1 MSRSEVSAVKNT
13 DDNRMD
19 EIVSE
24 RLKYMITGDEQVLWT
39 GKTESYAKLK
49 RNTIF
54 IVVMLLIMGF
64 LLYKVIE
71 SIIVFP
77 AAAII
82 PAIPLLILLVIF
94 KAFLSQRKYGYA
106 ITDRR
111 LIIINERY
119 ENAVAL
125 VNIYD
130 LQIEY
135 GSEGTGTIVVRRMDN
150 PYSRNESD
158 KFDHFFIQG
167 ISEPDEAFRILS
179 EALELA
185 KKNSR

>member
-1 MSRSEVSAVKNT
+1 MRNN

-24 RLKYMITGDEQVLWT
+24 RLKYMLTGDEQVLWT

-49 RNTIF
+49 MNTIF

-77 AAAII
+77 VAAII

-135 GSEGTGTIVVRRMDN
+135 GNEGTGTIVVRRMDN
-150 PYSRNESD
+150 PYSKNETD
-158 KFDHFFIQG
+158 KFDHFYIQG
-167 ISEPDEAFRILS
+167 ISEPDKVFRILS
-179 EALELA
+179 DALELA
-185 KKNSR
+185 RKNK

>member
-1 MSRSEVSAVKNT
+1 MGGLGLGSKQMSYSLNNISFVELGLQKYEYKSEGLT
-13 DDNRMD
+13 LDQF
-19 EIVSE
+19 
-24 RLKYMITGDEQVLWT
+24 YEQDP
-39 GKTESYAKLK
+39 
-49 RNTIF
+49 
-54 IVVMLLIMGF
+54 MGF

-77 AAAII
+77 VAAII

-135 GSEGTGTIVVRRMDN
+135 GNEGTGTIVVRRMDN
-150 PYSRNESD
+150 PYSKNETD
-158 KFDHFFIQG
+158 KFDHFYIQG
-167 ISEPDEAFRILS
+167 ISEPDKVFRILS
-179 EALELA
+179 DALELA
-185 KKNSR
+185 RKNK

>member
-1 MSRSEVSAVKNT
+1 MNNN
-13 DDNRMD
+13 DDNRME

-49 RNTIF
+49 RNNIF

-71 SIIVFP
+71 AVIVFP
-77 AAAII
+77 VAAII

-119 ENAVAL
+119 ENAIAL
-125 VNIYD
+125 VNVHD

-135 GSEGTGTIVVRRMDN
+135 GNKGTGTIVVRRMDN
-150 PYSRNESD
+150 PYSKNETD

-167 ISEPDEAFRILS
+167 ISEPDEVFRIIS
-179 EALELA
+179 EAVELA
-185 KKNSR
+185 KKKEDN

>member
-1 MSRSEVSAVKNT
+1 MKNN

-19 EIVSE
+19 EIVRE
-24 RLKYMITGDEQVLWT
+24 RLKYMLTGDEQVLWT

-49 RNTIF
+49 RKTIF

-77 AAAII
+77 VAAII

-94 KAFLSQRKYGYA
+94 KAFVSQRKYGYA

-135 GSEGTGTIVVRRMDN
+135 GNEGTGTIVVRRMDN
-150 PYSRNESD
+150 PYSKNETD
-158 KFDHFFIQG
+158 KFDHFYIQG
-167 ISEPDEAFRILS
+167 ISEPDKVFRILS
-179 EALELA
+179 DALELA
-185 KKNSR
+185 RKNM

>member
-1 MSRSEVSAVKNT
+1 MKNT

-24 RLKYMITGDEQVLWT
+24 RLKYMLTGDEQVLWT
-39 GKTESYAKLK
+39 GKTESYARLK
-49 RNTIF
+49 RKNIF
-54 IVVMLLIMGF
+54 IAVMLSIMAF
-64 LLYKVIE
+64 LLFQ
-71 SIIVFP
+71 IIKCIIISSDFWIF
-77 AAAII
+77 AIGM
-82 PAIPLLILLVIF
+82 AIPLVILLYIF
-94 KAFLSQRKYGYA
+94 ISFIKQSKHGYA

-111 LIIINERY
+111 LIIINDRF
-119 ENAVAL
+119 ENSVAL
-125 VNIYD
+125 VEICD

-135 GSEGTGTIVVRRMDN
+135 GNKGTGTIVVRRMDN

-167 ISEPDEAFRILS
+167 ISEPDEVFRILS
-179 EALELA
+179 EALEFA